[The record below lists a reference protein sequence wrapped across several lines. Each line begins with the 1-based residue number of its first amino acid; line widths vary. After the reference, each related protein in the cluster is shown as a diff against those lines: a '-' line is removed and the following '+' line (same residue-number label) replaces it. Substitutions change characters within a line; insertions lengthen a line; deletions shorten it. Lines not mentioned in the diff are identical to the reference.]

1 MQESP
6 KKDLQFYT
14 NVSIAKMDTHHAKGI
29 TSRKKAE
36 MTNNLLVGEHVH
48 KRTRIP
54 KKHILD
60 GEHDEDD
67 DGEEALVKYQG
78 PPRNMVQLV
87 SVSKMRTEMKHLSD
101 VV

>member
-6 KKDLQFYT
+6 KKELQFYT
-14 NVSIAKMDTHHAKGI
+14 NASIAKMDTHHAKGI
-29 TSRKKAE
+29 TSRKKEE

-67 DGEEALVKYQG
+67 DGEEASQHKISRNTKKHG
-78 PPRNMVQLV
+78 PV
-87 SVSKMRTEMKHLSD
+87 SECE
-101 VV
+101 